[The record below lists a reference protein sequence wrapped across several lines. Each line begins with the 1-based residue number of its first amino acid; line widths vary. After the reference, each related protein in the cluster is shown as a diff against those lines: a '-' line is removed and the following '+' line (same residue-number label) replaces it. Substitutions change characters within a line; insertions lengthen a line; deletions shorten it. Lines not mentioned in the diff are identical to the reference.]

1 MAAPPLLALAG
12 IRYHLG
18 GQPILDGVDL
28 AIAPGERLSLV
39 GRNGAGKSTLLR
51 ILAGEPI
58 ADGGTRFAQPGA
70 TIATLPQEPDFAG
83 HASVAHYVASALP
96 DSLGPSDYRV
106 EALLSEIK
114 LDGARDPAALSG
126 GEARRAALAR
136 ALVAE
141 PDVMLLDEPTN
152 HLDLPTI
159 EWLEDKLGNWKGAYV
174 LVSHDRRFLT
184 NLTRAVL
191 WLDRGIV
198 RRLDKGYAA
207 FEGWSTEILE
217 REATER
223 HKLDRLIERETEWAG
238 RSIRARR
245 TRNEG
250 RLRALAELRRQRR
263 RQIGPTGSATI
274 ETGPAEP
281 SGSLAITARNIGKR
295 WGEKVI
301 VENFS
306 TRVFRRDRIG
316 LIGPNGAGKTTLLR
330 MLIGELEPDCGSV
343 KLGANLVPVV
353 IDQRRAALDPDRT
366 PWEILA
372 DRNDHVLVRGQ
383 PRHVMTYLREYLF
396 RDEQAR
402 QPVATLSGGERN
414 RLLLAKALAAPS
426 NMLVLDEPTNDLDAD
441 TLDLLQEALSD
452 YDGTVLLVSHDRDFL
467 DRLVTS
473 TIALEGDGTAIEYAG
488 GYSDYLA
495 QRGQRDAP
503 ASAAT
508 TAPRKEKPASGRES
522 PPARQ
527 RLGYKRERALAE
539 LPKKIDALHTEIAAL
554 NEALA
559 DADLYNRDPNA
570 FAAKSGRL
578 ASAQA
583 ELDSAETEWLE
594 LEMLKEELGG

>member
-1 MAAPPLLALAG
+1 MAPAPLLTLAA

-58 ADGGTRFAQPGA
+58 ADGGARFAQPGT

-83 HASVAHYVASALP
+83 HASVAQYVASALP
-96 DSLGPSDYRV
+96 DPLGSSDYRV
-106 EALLSEIK
+106 EALLAEMK
-114 LDGARDPAALSG
+114 LDGRHAPENLSG

-159 EWLEDKLGNWKGAYV
+159 EWLEDKLGNWRRAYV
-174 LVSHDRRFLT
+174 LVSHDRRFLA

-198 RRLDKGYAA
+198 RRLDKGYGA
-207 FEGWSTEILE
+207 FEEWSTEILE
-217 REATER
+217 REVTER
-223 HKLDRLIERETEWAG
+223 HKLDRLIEREAEWAA

-250 RLRALAELRRQRR
+250 RLRALAELRKQRG
-263 RQIGPTGSATI
+263 RQIGPVGRAVI
-274 ETGPAEP
+274 ETGPAEQ
-281 SGSLAITARNIGKR
+281 SGALVITARNIGKR
-295 WGEKVI
+295 WGDKVI
-301 VENFS
+301 LENFS
-306 TRVFRRDRIG
+306 TRIFRRDRIG
-316 LIGPNGAGKTTLLR
+316 VIGPNGAGKTTLLR
-330 MLIGELEPDCGSV
+330 LLTGELEPDTGSV
-343 KLGANLVPVV
+343 KLGVNLTPVV
-353 IDQRRAALDPDRT
+353 IDQRRAMLDPEKT

-372 DRNDHVLVRGQ
+372 GRNDHVLVRGQ
-383 PRHVMTYLREYLF
+383 PRHVVAYLRDYLF

-402 QPVATLSGGERN
+402 QPVRTLSGGERN
-414 RLLLAKALAAPS
+414 RLLLAKALAAPA

-441 TLDLLQEALSD
+441 TLDLLQEALGD

-473 TIALEGDGTAIEYAG
+473 TIVLEGDGTAIEYAG
-488 GYSDYLA
+488 GYSDYLV
-495 QRGQRDAP
+495 QRGPRENPATPPPRREKAAPVRESAP
-503 ASAAT
+503 A
-508 TAPRKEKPASGRES
+508 K
-522 PPARQ
+522 

-539 LPKKIDALHTEIAAL
+539 LPGRIEALQAEISALHTAIA
-554 NEALA
+554 
-559 DADLYNRDPNA
+559 DPDLYRRDA
-570 FAAKSGRL
+570 ASFHAKSARL
-578 ASAQA
+578 TTAQV
-583 ELDSAETEWLE
+583 ELDAAETEWLE
-594 LEMLKEELGG
+594 LALLREELGGG